1 MDIAMLQATQSLPKH
16 GHVQKGSD
24 VTQSLK
30 GRESKP
36 FAEVIATV
44 QSTERTI
51 DEKGNV
57 QFSSSEQSLQE
68 QKQMLR
74 DLLAGDLFNMDDKL
88 PEEVERLLAHI
99 LEEMEQPSFS
109 FENLKE
115 LATYLL
121 DDSLVQEISEKV
133 EGIPFLSSLDE
144 VMEEMKQLPLFDTLK
159 QLLRE
164 EDVEDVWALIE
175 SFGEGDWSEAIER
188 LPLAAQV
195 QLSVVMQYVDQ
206 AASRSDLHAGQEVRL
221 QQFQQMLGQIVEEQA
236 TMFAQRVTEVDRTQP
251 SNPLPLTITNM
262 TFVHTL
268 TAETEQVSRSEEL
281 MKQLQAVLKRANF
294 GQTGGMNRLSVRLY
308 PEHLGTLRI
317 ELQEVNGVLSARI
330 LASTAQAREML
341 DRQLHQLRAALMNQ
355 NLQVEKIELSQMLQQ
370 TERSE
375 REGLLHDE
383 RKEQR
388 ARHDREKREES
399 EENEKTFEEFLI
411 ELEEM

>member
-57 QFSSSEQSLQE
+57 QFSSSEQSLEE

-74 DLLAGDLFNMDDKL
+74 DLLAGDLFNMDEKL

-121 DDSLVQEISEKV
+121 DDSLVQEMSEKV

-144 VMEEMKQLPLFDTLK
+144 VMEEIKQLPLFDTLK

-268 TAETEQVSRSEEL
+268 TAETEQMSRSEEL
-281 MKQLQAVLKRANF
+281 MKQLQAILKRANF

>member
-206 AASRSDLHAGQEVRL
+206 AAGRSDLHAGQEVRL

-281 MKQLQAVLKRANF
+281 MKQLQAILKRANF

>member
-159 QLLRE
+159 QFLRE

-206 AASRSDLHAGQEVRL
+206 AAGRSDLHAGQEVRL

-281 MKQLQAVLKRANF
+281 MKQLQAILKRANF

>member
-99 LEEMEQPSFS
+99 LEEMEQPSFL

-281 MKQLQAVLKRANF
+281 MKQLQAILKRANF

>member
-121 DDSLVQEISEKV
+121 DDSLVQEMSEKV

-281 MKQLQAVLKRANF
+281 MKQLQAILKRANF

>member
-57 QFSSSEQSLQE
+57 QFSSSEQSLEE

-74 DLLAGDLFNMDDKL
+74 DLLAGDLFNMDEKL

-281 MKQLQAVLKRANF
+281 MKQLQAILKRANF

>member
-281 MKQLQAVLKRANF
+281 MKQLQAILKRANF

>member
-57 QFSSSEQSLQE
+57 QFSSSEQSLEE

-74 DLLAGDLFNMDDKL
+74 DLLAGDLFNMDEKL

-121 DDSLVQEISEKV
+121 DDSLVQEMSEKV

-281 MKQLQAVLKRANF
+281 MKQLQAILKRANF